1 MMTYLL
7 KPPTVEEGPAG
18 FGRLFYR
25 YKLTRA
31 DSLIMTAGVVT
42 RQRTFSNTQSNAA
55 DYFYIGGHEYVL
67 SVPEYTQLVA
77 AGYGAFI
84 TTLP

>member
-1 MMTYLL
+1 MTYIL

-25 YKLTRA
+25 YKITRG

-42 RQRTFSNTQSNAA
+42 RQRTFSNVQTSAA
-55 DYFYIGGHEYVL
+55 DFVYLGGHQYVL
-67 SVPEYTQLVA
+67 SPIEYTQLVA
-77 AGYGAFI
+77 AGYGSYI
-84 TTLP
+84 TSVP